1 MVIRVYL
8 GHKFS
13 FRRTHVITHGG
24 PLGVVLINSAAPYLL
39 AHRC

>member
-13 FRRTHVITHGG
+13 FITHGG

>member
-13 FRRTHVITHGG
+13 YVITHGG

>member
-13 FRRTHVITHGG
+13 LFLLEFVELTLLHM
-24 PLGVVLINSAAPYLL
+24 VV
-39 AHRC
+39 HWG